1 MRIRPPNG
9 AGMVRHSVEQSYR
22 QVGRGA
28 RLWRAQAGV
37 WARCAQV
44 STDGCEHKRTTPSRC
59 TWLPIDARRTRQDAC
74 RTWQASRMTRQSQ
87 TGLADDGG
95 YTRAVTSKHERCEF
109 EGRLTGWSGT
119 RPHSGQKIRSRGQPP
134 ESAPAAFFSRVD
146 TLHVRVD
153 TLQKSLNRWSDVI
166 GERATEA
173 VEEMSI
179 FTDVVDVKVETLHT
193 EVNLLKEVVGREED
207 RVPASKVKVSDPK
220 PFGGVRSAKELEN
233 FLWDTEIYFQAA
245 RIPKAKKISI
255 TSMYLIGDAKLW
267 WRTRLSNDAVRI
279 VE

>member
-1 MRIRPPNG
+1 
-9 AGMVRHSVEQSYR
+9 
-22 QVGRGA
+22 
-28 RLWRAQAGV
+28 
-37 WARCAQV
+37 
-44 STDGCEHKRTTPSRC
+44 
-59 TWLPIDARRTRQDAC
+59 
-74 RTWQASRMTRQSQ
+74 MTRQQQ

-95 YTRAVTSKHERCEF
+95 YTRAVTSKHERFEF
-109 EGRLTGWSGT
+109 KGRLTGWSGT

-153 TLQKSLNRWSDVI
+153 TLKKSLNRWSDVIGQRATEAVEEMSIFTDVVDVKVETLHTEVNLLKEVVGREHVRVDTLQKSLNRWSDVI
-166 GERATEA
+166 GQRATEA

-220 PFGGVRSAKELEN
+220 PFVGVRSAKELKN
-233 FLWDTEIYFQAA
+233 FLWDTKIYFQAA

-255 TSMYLIGDAKLW
+255 TSMYVIGDAKLW
-267 WRTRLSNDAVRI
+267 WCTRLSNNASANRGVNKMWDVLKK
-279 VE
+279 ELKGQFFPCNTS